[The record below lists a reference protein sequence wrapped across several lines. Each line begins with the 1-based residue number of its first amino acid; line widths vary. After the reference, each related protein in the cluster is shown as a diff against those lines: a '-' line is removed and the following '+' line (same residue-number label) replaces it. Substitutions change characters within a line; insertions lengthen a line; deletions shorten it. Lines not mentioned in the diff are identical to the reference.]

1 MDRLSS
7 DREVLDRPMKYALY
21 GLSFACILLF
31 ISPLFIQG
39 ERGVAWV
46 SAMLAGI
53 IFVSGVVAVPGRS
66 PWRFVVAIV
75 SLICSALFA
84 IVAYVFFV
92 EW

>member
-7 DREVLDRPMKYALY
+7 NREVPDRPMKYALY
-21 GLSFACILLF
+21 GLSVACILLF
-31 ISPLFIQG
+31 TSPFFIRG

-46 SAMLAGI
+46 SATLAGI
-53 IFVSGVVAVPGRS
+53 VFVSGVVAVPGRS

-75 SLICSALFA
+75 SVICSAIFA